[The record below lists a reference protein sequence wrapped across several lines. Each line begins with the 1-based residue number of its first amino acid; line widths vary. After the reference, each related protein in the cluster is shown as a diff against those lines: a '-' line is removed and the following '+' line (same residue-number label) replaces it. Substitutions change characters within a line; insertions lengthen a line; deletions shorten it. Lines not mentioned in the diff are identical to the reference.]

1 MNKSAFDIVF
11 YHGNCPDG
19 FTGAWAFWEKWGDS
33 IVYLPYRYGQ
43 DPPDVTGK
51 RVAIVDFSF
60 RRDVLIAM
68 ATQAKYLVV
77 LDHHK
82 TAEHDLEGLTLS
94 NGEIIFD
101 MERSGAQIAW
111 DYLNLPNV
119 GRPWFVD
126 YVADRDLW
134 RHVLPMTREV
144 SETLFFDGYYQD
156 FNKLH
161 SLFRDGK
168 SIDDGKNT
176 DIVEEDRDR
185 IADRGTVLLEYK
197 DKECERYAAES
208 KPTIL
213 QITDKHYRVNLA
225 GCPRAYRSE
234 VGHIICSTQDCDFAG
249 VYWYDV
255 DSKEWWLSFRA
266 AKDSSVDLSEVTSYL
281 PNGGGHPKAA
291 GFTIY
296 GRKGENLDT
305 YFSPYVDLT
314 MDE

>member
-1 MNKSAFDIVF
+1 MKRFDIVI

-19 FTGAWAFWEKWGDS
+19 FTGAWAFWQKWGDS
-33 IVYLPYRYGQ
+33 IEYLPYRYGQ
-43 DPPDVTGK
+43 DPPNVTGK

-68 ATQAKYLVV
+68 AAQAEYLVV

-82 TAEHDLEGLTLS
+82 TAERDLEDLTLS

-111 DYLNLPNV
+111 DYLYPTFTRL
-119 GRPWFVD
+119 WFID

-134 RHVLPMTREV
+134 RHALPRTREI
-144 SETLFFDGYYQD
+144 SEALVFDGY
-156 FNKLH
+156 
-161 SLFRDGK
+161 FRDFEKLDSLIGHDK
-168 SIDDGKNT
+168 DL
-176 DIVEEDRDR
+176 

-197 DKECERYAAES
+197 DKECERYAREAV
-208 KPTIL
+208 PTIMKGA
-213 QITDKHYRVNLA
+213 DKPYRVNLA
-225 GCPRAYRSE
+225 GCPRSYRSE

-249 VYWYDV
+249 VYWYDF
-255 DSKEWWLSFRA
+255 DSQEWWLSFRA
-266 AKDSSVDLSEVTSYL
+266 TKDSPVDLSEVTSHL

-296 GRKGENLDT
+296 GRKKENLDT
-305 YFSPYVDLT
+305 YFSPLSRHIDLT
-314 MDE
+314 IDE